1 MTYSWCI
8 IAEDALAGLGEAK
21 SLKKE
26 SYVTAWAMRQRVTQT
41 EAAEEG
47 GGAEREHGKG
57 RKMSGTEQ
65 AEGKHLVSKMT
76 QWPPV

>member
-26 SYVTAWAMRQRVTQT
+26 SYVTAWAIRQRVTQRG
-41 EAAEEG
+41 AVGEG
-47 GGAEREHGKG
+47 GGQSVNMAKAGKCQG
-57 RKMSGTEQ
+57 R
-65 AEGKHLVSKMT
+65 SKRRVNISF
-76 QWPPV
+76 PPRVACKV